1 MGLNFVASMLRPIEG
16 RFRDVIAEV
25 AYSNKER
32 VTITNGKQMMGE
44 LNFYVIDVADL
55 GSDTEDD
62 GDDDAAEKEF
72 NRLLM
77 SGGIDEEEA
86 AKEANV
92 LDRVMKEVDQTDLA
106 EERRKVYEDEN
117 TIEKY

>member
-1 MGLNFVASMLRPIEG
+1 MLRPIEG
-16 RFRDVIAEV
+16 PFREVIAEV
-25 AYSNKER
+25 ASSTKIR
-32 VTITNGKQMMGE
+32 VTMENSKEMMQE
-44 LNFYVIDVADL
+44 LNFYVIDVAEL

-77 SGGIDEEEA
+77 SSGIDEDEEA
-86 AKEANV
+86 GEANV
-92 LDRVMKEVDQTDLA
+92 LDNLMA
-106 EERRKVYEDEN
+106 EMGETNMEAERRKIYQEEN

>member
-1 MGLNFVASMLRPIEG
+1 MRQKELGLNFMASMLRPIEG
-16 RFRDVIAEV
+16 RFREVIAEV
-25 AYSNKER
+25 AYSNKIR
-32 VTITNGKQMMGE
+32 VTMTNGKEMMNE

-86 AKEANV
+86 AREANV
-92 LDRVMKEVDQTDLA
+92 F
-106 EERRKVYEDEN
+106 
-117 TIEKY
+117 